1 MMQPERPA
9 ARTGK
14 VVVGNHTGDKLMHFS
29 RLSRC
34 AALFAGLL
42 AVGTFASAAAAQA
55 TNTAGRIPIPYRTYI
70 GINPLGIPF
79 DIFSIEVE
87 SGIAQGMTLGV
98 SAAHTEIDN
107 ARYSSADVK
116 FRYYPS
122 EVVLKGFSIG
132 ASAGLLRYSD
142 IRSEFDFTVT
152 QTRQTI
158 DTPTLGLLLDYNW
171 MLGASHR
178 FIIGTGGAAKRIL
191 AGSEDRDKVGLD
203 RALLSARFTVG
214 VAF

>member
-1 MMQPERPA
+1 MLILRQTCR
-9 ARTGK
+9 
-14 VVVGNHTGDKLMHFS
+14 
-29 RLSRC
+29 
-34 AALFAGLL
+34 AALLVALL
-42 AVGTFASAAAAQA
+42 AFGGITRSARAQA
-55 TNTAGRIPIPYRTYI
+55 TNTSGRVPIPYTSYI

-87 SGIAQGMTLGV
+87 SGIAQGMTLGA

-107 ARYSSADVK
+107 QRYSSADFK

-142 IRSEFDFTVT
+142 IGVDN
-152 QTRQTI
+152 TRQTI
-158 DTPTLGLLLDYNW
+158 DSPTLGLLLDYNW
-171 MLGASHR
+171 MLGATHR
-178 FIIGTGGAAKRIL
+178 FIIGTGLAAKRIL
-191 AGSEDRDKVGLD
+191 AGAADREKVDLS
-203 RALLSARFTVG
+203 RAQLSARFTVG

>member
-1 MMQPERPA
+1 MMQPERPTPGA
-9 ARTGK
+9 GK
-14 VVVGNHTGDKLMHFS
+14 VVVGNHTGDKLMHFF

-34 AALFAGLL
+34 AVTLAGLL
-42 AVGTFASAAAAQA
+42 GIGTVGSTAVAQGTNA
-55 TNTAGRIPIPYRTYI
+55 AGRIPIPYRTYI

-107 ARYSSADVK
+107 ARYSSADLK

-122 EVVLKGFSIG
+122 EIVLKGFSIG

-142 IRSEFDFTVT
+142 IRSEFDFSAT

-158 DTPTLGLLLDYNW
+158 DTPTLGLLIDYNW

-178 FIIGTGGAAKRIL
+178 FIVGTGISAKRIL

-203 RALLSARFTVG
+203 RALPSARFTVG

>member
-1 MMQPERPA
+1 MHILSQPR
-9 ARTGK
+9 RTA
-14 VVVGNHTGDKLMHFS
+14 L
-29 RLSRC
+29 L
-34 AALFAGLL
+34 AALL
-42 AVGTFASAAAAQA
+42 AFGAIARSAAAQA
-55 TNTAGRIPIPYRTYI
+55 TNTARVPIPYTSYI

-79 DIFSIEVE
+79 DIFSVEVE
-87 SGIAQGMTLGV
+87 SGIAQGMTLGA
-98 SAAHTEIDN
+98 SAAHTELDN
-107 ARYSSADVK
+107 QRYSSADFK

-142 IRSEFDFTVT
+142 IRSEFDVTVT
-152 QTRQTI
+152 ETRQTI

-171 MLGASHR
+171 MLGASRR
-178 FIIGTGGAAKRIL
+178 FLIGTGLAAKRIL

-203 RALLSARFTVG
+203 RAQLSARFTVG

>member
-1 MMQPERPA
+1 MSL
-9 ARTGK
+9 
-14 VVVGNHTGDKLMHFS
+14 V
-29 RLSRC
+29 
-34 AALFAGLL
+34 GLL
-42 AVGTFASAAAAQA
+42 AAGVFGNAAGAQA
-55 TNTAGRIPIPYRTYI
+55 SNTAGRVPIPYRSYI

-87 SGIAQGMTLGV
+87 SGIAQGMTIGV

-107 ARYSSADVK
+107 ARYSSADFK

-142 IRSEFDFTVT
+142 VRSEIVDVTVAE
-152 QTRQTI
+152 TRQTI

-171 MLGASHR
+171 MLGASRR
-178 FIIGTGGAAKRIL
+178 FIIGTGIAAKRIL
-191 AGSEDRDKVGLD
+191 AGSADRDKVGLD
-203 RALLSARFTVG
+203 RAQLSARFTVG

>member
-1 MMQPERPA
+1 MHIWSPSRGVASLVGFFAMMVL
-9 ARTGK
+9 AR
-14 VVVGNHTGDKLMHFS
+14 S
-29 RLSRC
+29 
-34 AALFAGLL
+34 
-42 AVGTFASAAAAQA
+42 AAAQA
-55 TNTAGRIPIPYRTYI
+55 TDPAGRVPIPYTTYI

-87 SGIAQGMTLGV
+87 SGIAQGMTLGA
-98 SAAHTEIDN
+98 SAAHTELDN
-107 ARYSSADVK
+107 QRYSSADLK

-142 IRSEFDFTVT
+142 IVTDFDIGGGT

-158 DTPTLGLLLDYNW
+158 NTPTLGLLLDYNW
-171 MLGASHR
+171 MLGATHR
-178 FIIGTGGAAKRIL
+178 FIVGTGVGSKRIL
-191 AGSEDRDKVGLD
+191 AGSEDRKKVGLD
-203 RALLSARFTVG
+203 RAQFSARFTVG

>member
-9 ARTGK
+9 AGAGK
-14 VVVGNHTGDKLMHFS
+14 VVVGNHNGRYKLMHIS
-29 RLSRC
+29 RLSRS
-34 AALFAGLL
+34 AATFLGFL
-42 AVGTFASAAAAQA
+42 AIGGVASAAGAQA
-55 TNTAGRIPIPYRTYI
+55 NTAGRIPIPYRTYI

-107 ARYSSADVK
+107 ARYSSADFK

-152 QTRQTI
+152 QGRQTI
-158 DTPTLGLLLDYNW
+158 DTPTLGLLIDYNW

-178 FIIGTGGAAKRIL
+178 FIVGTGIAAKRIL

-203 RALLSARFTVG
+203 RALASARFTVG

>member
-1 MMQPERPA
+1 
-9 ARTGK
+9 
-14 VVVGNHTGDKLMHFS
+14 MHIS

-34 AALFAGLL
+34 AMSLVGLL
-42 AVGTFASAAAAQA
+42 ATGVFGNVGAQA
-55 TNTAGRIPIPYRTYI
+55 SNPAGRVPIPYTSYV

-107 ARYSSADVK
+107 ARYSSADFK

-142 IRSEFDFTVT
+142 IRSEFDVNVT
-152 QTRQTI
+152 ETRQTI

-171 MLGASHR
+171 LLGASHR
-178 FIIGTGGAAKRIL
+178 FIIGTGLAAKRIL
-191 AGSEDRDKVGLD
+191 AGSADRDKVGLD
-203 RALLSARFTVG
+203 RAQLSARFTVG

>member
-1 MMQPERPA
+1 
-9 ARTGK
+9 
-14 VVVGNHTGDKLMHFS
+14 MHIS

-34 AALFAGLL
+34 AMLLVGLL
-42 AVGTFASAAAAQA
+42 ATGAIGNAAGAQA
-55 TNTAGRIPIPYRTYI
+55 SNTAGRIPIPYRSYI

-87 SGIAQGMTLGV
+87 SGIAQGMTIGV

-107 ARYSSADVK
+107 ARYSSADFK

-142 IRSEFDFTVT
+142 IRSELVDVTVT
-152 QTRQTI
+152 ETRQTI

-171 MLGASHR
+171 MLGASRR
-178 FIIGTGGAAKRIL
+178 FIIGTGIAAKRIL
-191 AGSEDRDKVGLD
+191 AGSADRDKVGLD
-203 RALLSARFTVG
+203 RAQLSARFTVG